1 VKEKE
6 MKQVRPIAMMITL
19 MASLAVSVAAYAQL
33 PASSTVLPAGFK
45 VETERN
51 LGGSMIIN
59 AKKPNESFPK
69 PHMDQGIG
77 LEISWT
83 RQPMAGQVLDM
94 IAKQPEDPAR
104 QNPGSAT
111 REEPCGRQ
119 PYRDGVLS
127 CRKVITPWIGGGSG
141 PDLVTWRIGWTGKG
155 KDGLVGVGVNNL
167 YGSKETAMGWIDAII
182 PKITNPKQ

>member
-1 VKEKE
+1 
-6 MKQVRPIAMMITL
+6 MKHVYFIAVMIALIAFL
-19 MASLAVSVAAYAQL
+19 MVSLAAYAQL
-33 PASSTVLPAGFK
+33 PPSAKVLPAGFK

-51 LGGSMIIN
+51 LGGSMIIY

-69 PHMDQGIG
+69 PHMDQGIN

-83 RQPMAGQVLDM
+83 KRPMATQVLDLL
-94 IAKQPEDPAR
+94 ATQPEDPAG

-119 PYRDGVLS
+119 RYRDGVLS
-127 CRKVITPWIGGGSG
+127 CRKVITPWIGGGRGS
-141 PDLVTWRIGWTGKG
+141 DLVTWRIGWTGKG
-155 KDGLVGVGVNNL
+155 PDGLVGIGVNNL